1 MKKREKKIVLCSPA
15 YGDDLEW
22 AGNLLVPVIS
32 SKKPLWFI
40 NEALPAVGN

>member
-1 MKKREKKIVLCSPA
+1 MKKAKKEIVLCSPA

-32 SKKPLWFI
+32 SKKPLWFK
-40 NEALPAVGN
+40 NEALPAVDN